1 MYAVI
6 VTGGKQ
12 HKVRE
17 GETLRVERIAASL
30 GDTVEFEKVLM
41 VADGEVVKVGH
52 PYVEG
57 GKVSATVDDHG
68 LAKKIKVVKFKRRK
82 NYLRNKGHR
91 QGYTE
96 LTITGITAA

>member
-12 HKVRE
+12 YKVRE
-17 GETLRVERIAASL
+17 GDVLRVERLDASL

-41 VADGEVVKVGH
+41 VTDGDAVKVGK
-52 PYVEG
+52 PYVDG
-57 GKVSATVDDHG
+57 GKVSATINDHG

-91 QGYTE
+91 QDYTE
-96 LTITGITAA
+96 VTITEIAST

>member
-12 HKVRE
+12 YKVRE

-41 VADGEVVKVGH
+41 VADGEAVKLGH

-57 GKVSATVDDHG
+57 GKVLATVDDHG

-91 QGYTE
+91 QDYTE
-96 LTITGITAA
+96 LTITGIASS